1 MGKSQRK
8 KANEY
13 LPNRQN
19 KKSWYFNTFRK
30 GVKPMSKKGI
40 QNSSIE
46 QIRNDHETET
56 AFKAD
61 DPKKHGSDPKRTK

>member
-1 MGKSQRK
+1 M
-8 KANEY
+8 
-13 LPNRQN
+13 
-19 KKSWYFNTFRK
+19 T
-30 GVKPMSKKGI
+30 KKGI

-61 DPKKHGSDPKRTK
+61 DPKNMAQVQRGPNKFCFNGKPNIKIGPIVFGLSY

>member
-1 MGKSQRK
+1 M
-8 KANEY
+8 
-13 LPNRQN
+13 
-19 KKSWYFNTFRK
+19 T
-30 GVKPMSKKGI
+30 KKGI

-61 DPKKHGSDPKRTK
+61 DPKKHGTGSKRTK

>member
-1 MGKSQRK
+1 MNSCLTDRIRTV
-8 KANEY
+8 ED
-13 LPNRQN
+13 
-19 KKSWYFNTFRK
+19 FNTFRK

-46 QIRNDHETET
+46 QMRNDHETET

>member
-1 MGKSQRK
+1 
-8 KANEY
+8 
-13 LPNRQN
+13 
-19 KKSWYFNTFRK
+19 
-30 GVKPMSKKGI
+30 MSKKGI

-61 DPKKHGSDPKRTK
+61 NPKKHSSDPKRTK